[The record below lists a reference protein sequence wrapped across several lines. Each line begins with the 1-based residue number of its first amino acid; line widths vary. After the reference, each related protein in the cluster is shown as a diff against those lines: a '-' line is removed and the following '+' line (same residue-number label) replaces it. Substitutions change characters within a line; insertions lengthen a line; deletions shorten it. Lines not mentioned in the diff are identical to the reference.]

1 MTRIDLDFLSP
12 GARPGPVSWLL
23 LALGLAAVG
32 VVASA
37 WNSADADA
45 RAAQA
50 HIALLDRAPAAKSKQ
65 SEKKIDSAL
74 QARDKEDA
82 QARRA
87 LALPWNRLLT
97 TLQDGL
103 PDDVALVSLDVD
115 GRRGDFQ
122 IVANAKSHQAMLD
135 YYRELQG
142 ESGFGKVT
150 LTRHELREI
159 DGLQGVNFSLRG
171 DWTGEVGKRGESG
184 GRP

>member
-1 MTRIDLDFLSP
+1 MIRIDLDFTAP

-23 LALGLAAVG
+23 LVLGLLAAG
-32 VVASA
+32 VVVAA
-37 WNSADADA
+37 WQSADAAA

-50 HIALLDRAPAAKSKQ
+50 HIALLDKTPAAKTGKVA
-65 SEKKIDSAL
+65 KKADPAL
-74 QARDKEDA
+74 QAREKEDA

-103 PDDVALVSLDVD
+103 PDDIALISLDAD

-122 IVANAKSHQAMLD
+122 IVADAKSHQAMLD
-135 YYRELQG
+135 YYRDLQG
-142 ESGFGKVT
+142 EAGFRRVT

-171 DWTGEVGKRGESG
+171 EWSGAGVGPEAK
-184 GRP
+184 P